1 MSREP
6 KSLAQRAREA
16 IDAAARL
23 AEPAMGVEGMS
34 APEVEAFA
42 DLVERASSDLN
53 GAAHR
58 LRRLAKQMKK
68 SGAAGA
74 VHDTRK

>member
-1 MSREP
+1 MSQEP

-16 IDAAARL
+16 IGAAARL
-23 AEPAMGVEGMS
+23 AEPESGFERMS
-34 APEVEAFA
+34 ASELEVFA
-42 DLVERASSDLN
+42 DTVERASSDLN

-58 LRRLAKQMKK
+58 LRRLAKQKK
-68 SGAAGA
+68 KIGAAGA